1 MMLREGMFLADRYEI
16 IEQIGTGG
24 MADVY
29 KAKCHKLNRYVAI
42 KVMKSEFSQDK
53 TFVSKFWA
61 EAQSAA
67 GLTNP
72 NVVNVYD
79 VGVENGIYY
88 IVMELVEGVT
98 LKKYIEKRGK
108 LPYKEAVSIAIQVAK
123 GMQAAHSHHIV
134 HRDIKPQNIII
145 SRDGKVKV
153 TDFGIAKAASSSTIT
168 SSTMGS
174 VHYISPE
181 QARGGYSDERSDIYS
196 FGITLFEMLTGTV
209 PFDGD
214 STVSVAVQHIQEE
227 IPKPSTVA
235 DGIPVSIDMIVL
247 KCTQKKTERRY
258 QDAAELIADLKK
270 SLVAPDENF
279 VKMMPVYNAPGQ
291 PETVQAAEESSENND
306 GQENQ
311 NSDESMAEN
320 KKDSEDIDDEL
331 LDDELLDDDDD
342 EDEHH
347 DHHHHDEEHHDEHHH
362 HHHHYY
368 PHYSGHG
375 WGGGYW
381 GGGHGWYGSSRRN
394 PGIHAGRYTNS
405 YGSSRPSRN
414 NYVNSYDRNSRNS
427 YVGNSRQNVRNS
439 ANSYRTATR
448 NGSSSGRVVSGSD
461 GVNSVRP
468 NRSAIRTRTGA
479 TLSPS
484 QAAGVRPGNSYS
496 RPTEGRG
503 SSYTR
508 PSSTRRSVGNAAGSA
523 YQRTGAAS
531 RGAYRNN
538 SGVSN
543 SRSSSYSRSSSP
555 SRNSSSNSY
564 RSSGTSSSRSSFSSG
579 GGASRSSGGGVS
591 RSSGGGRSRTR

>member
-1 MMLREGMFLADRYEI
+1 MKKIVLASLMMVCLPYWAMSQSVDDDLYFIPKKKAEKKEEVKQEVKVVVPQKQNTTTVYAAPGSTVVVKDVKGKVRDVDEYNRRYTSRDNNFSMENDTLYIEEKPLNERGEWVNGFEG
-16 IEQIGTGG
+16 
-24 MADVY
+24 
-29 KAKCHKLNRYVAI
+29 
-42 KVMKSEFSQDK
+42 SQDDYEYAMRIVR
-53 TFVSKFWA
+53 FRNPRYAIPVSSPLYWDVVY
-61 EAQSAA
+61 
-67 GLTNP
+67 GLP
-72 NVVNVYD
+72 SWDWNVYD
-79 VGVENGIYY
+79 DGLYAYVFPTYTNRLWWDWRWNYPYGASWGFSWGWSSPWYY
-88 IVMELVEGVT
+88 NSWYYPG
-98 LKKYIEKRGK
+98 YWG
-108 LPYKEAVSIAIQVAK
+108 
-123 GMQAAHSHHIV
+123 
-134 HRDIKPQNIII
+134 
-145 SRDGKVKV
+145 
-153 TDFGIAKAASSSTIT
+153 
-168 SSTMGS
+168 
-174 VHYISPE
+174 
-181 QARGGYSDERSDIYS
+181 GGYWGGYW
-196 FGITLFEMLTGTV
+196 G
-209 PFDGD
+209 
-214 STVSVAVQHIQEE
+214 
-227 IPKPSTVA
+227 
-235 DGIPVSIDMIVL
+235 
-247 KCTQKKTERRY
+247 Y
-258 QDAAELIADLKK
+258 
-270 SLVAPDENF
+270 
-279 VKMMPVYNAPGQ
+279 
-291 PETVQAAEESSENND
+291 
-306 GQENQ
+306 
-311 NSDESMAEN
+311 
-320 KKDSEDIDDEL
+320 
-331 LDDELLDDDDD
+331 
-342 EDEHH
+342 
-347 DHHHHDEEHHDEHHH
+347 HHH

-405 YGSSRPSRN
+405 YSSSRPSRN

-543 SRSSSYSRSSSP
+543 SRSSSYSRSSSL